1 MAKQESIGFNTKDT
15 LRWKQALRGAYAIV
29 CLKCWYTS
37 KLTHGVPDQL
47 LYHETIRFKGTSK
60 PFKIILY
67 ITCI

>member
-1 MAKQESIGFNTKDT
+1 MAKQESIDFNTKDT
-15 LRWKQALRGAYAIV
+15 LRWKQALRGACAIV

-37 KLTHGVPDQL
+37 NLTHSVPHQF

-67 ITCI
+67 ITCT